1 MSLLLST
8 AATLGFAGG
17 AAMLANKVL
26 RQDGQGSFE
35 QDWLADELDFDVL
48 FEDRTTIALKD
59 GTLFRVFRLK
69 GVSYDTMSFAQQET
83 LARQRS
89 NILHQLG
96 SSGSAFRLMAV
107 KRLKDISFEA
117 DWPSPAL
124 AEIGKAEQELY
135 KHAYSMSWYILL
147 EATTFETLNKHCK
160 ALLNGFENY
169 QVTPVEA
176 AKDLDE
182 PCELTAFLTYLV
194 CGHMPDNAKRVSRS
208 INANL
213 PACDLIINKD
223 GTILTQTPLKHI
235 HKTIGVSE
243 YPDSVSGLMISRVL
257 ALSAELEVMQVCVP
271 LSSEKTILE
280 YTRKKAEQLNSFLTS
295 GAMVTELSHATE
307 ALTNS
312 TNTMFQTQ
320 LQFTVRARTQEELDE
335 VLDQISA
342 ILNTRRVKHTI
353 ETAPAANCWFNRLP
367 GRGKLVRK
375 LRLMDYN
382 VAALWPL
389 QYSPEGMYSSPFGN
403 RPLRLFK
410 TPTGQNYSFQFH
422 IADKPQAAGHY
433 LIFAPTGT
441 GKSTL
446 IMHLLGGIA
455 KFAGVRNYVFD
466 SLEGARFMSEV
477 MGGQYQSF
485 DQLSLNPLDCD
496 LDNKSARQ
504 RAATMMRIMLG
515 DQYVQE
521 MDDQINDVL
530 DFASVMDRGER
541 TFDSIF
547 KAAFPSN
554 SDIKRAFT
562 RWVKD
567 ERLGEGAY
575 SHIFNAPHDSIRTF
589 LEQSHLVGI
598 DMTEP
603 LKDPLLGPALV
614 THISSAIYEAAKVN
628 HKGFSI
634 FVDEAANLLRN
645 EGFRHLVGQM
655 FMEYRKLGGVVGLAF
670 QNPEALVEF
679 EGSAKIVNNAPN
691 LMFMAGCGG
700 SDKALEPF
708 NLSDDQIAFIR
719 GEVDLAGG
727 RQVLLVKRDLASGF
741 NESTIIDVDLSG
753 LGDALRFY
761 RSGTGPMAELRKIQD
776 VWGEQWLAHV

>member
-1 MSLLLST
+1 MSFLISS
-8 AATLGFAGG
+8 AATLGFAGAAGYYAHKLLG
-17 AAMLANKVL
+17 ATES
-26 RQDGQGSFE
+26 GTFE
-35 QDWLADELDFDVL
+35 QDWLADELDFDHL
-48 FEDRTTIALKD
+48 LEDHSTVALKD

-69 GVSYDTMSFAQQET
+69 GRSYDTMTLSQQESLFKLRT
-83 LARQRS
+83 
-89 NILHQLG
+89 NILHQIG
-96 SSGSAFRLMAV
+96 ESGSTLRLMAV

-124 AEIGKAEQELY
+124 AEIGKAEQELF
-135 KHAYSMSWYILL
+135 KCAYTMNWYVVVQ
-147 EATTFETLNKHCK
+147 AHTYETLLKSTK
-160 ALLNGFENY
+160 TLLSGFEKY
-169 QVTPVEA
+169 QIDLMEA
-176 AKDLDE
+176 AADVEDH
-182 PCELTAFLTYLV
+182 CELTAFLTYLV
-194 CGHMPDNAKRVSRS
+194 CGHMPENTKRVSRS

-223 GTILTQTPLKHI
+223 GIVLTQTPLKHY
-235 HKTIGVSE
+235 HKIIGVTE
-243 YPDSVSGLMISRVL
+243 FPEVVSGLIISKVL
-257 ALSAELEVMQVCVP
+257 ALSAEIEVAQICIP
-271 LSSEKTILE
+271 LNTDKTIIE
-280 YTRKKAEQLNSFLTS
+280 YTRKKAEQLNGLLTS
-295 GAMVTELSHATE
+295 AGMVAELDAVTEDLSDKTAC
-307 ALTNS
+307 
-312 TNTMFQTQ
+312 MYQTQ
-320 LQFTVRARTQEELDE
+320 LQFSVRARTQGELDD
-335 VLDQISA
+335 VLGQIST
-342 ILNTRRVKHTI
+342 ILNHHRVRHSV
-353 ETAPAANCWFNRLP
+353 ESAPVANCWFNRLP
-367 GRGKLVRK
+367 GRDKLVRK
-375 LRLMDYN
+375 LRLMDGN
-382 VAALWPL
+382 ISALWPF

-485 DQLSLNPLDCD
+485 DQLALNPLDCD
-496 LDNKSARQ
+496 LEDKSARQ
-504 RAATMMRIMLG
+504 RAASMMRIMLG

-530 DFASVMDRGER
+530 EFASVMDRGER

-547 KAAFPSN
+547 KTAFPPDT
-554 SDIKRAFT
+554 DIKRAFT

-567 ERLGEGAY
+567 ERHGEGAY
-575 SHIFNAPHDSIRTF
+575 SHIFNTPHDSLRTF
-589 LEQSHLVGI
+589 LQQSHLVGI

-614 THISSAIYEAAKVN
+614 THIASAIYEAAKVN
-628 HKGFSI
+628 DSGFSI

-645 EGFRHLVGQM
+645 EGFRELVNQM
-655 FMEYRKLGGVVGLAF
+655 FMEYRKLDGVVGLAF

-679 EGSAKIVNNAPN
+679 EGSAKIINNAPT
-691 LMFMAGCGG
+691 LFFMAGCGG

-708 NLSDDQIAFIR
+708 NLSEDQIAFIR
-719 GEVDLAGG
+719 GETDLAGG
-727 RQVLLVKRDLASGF
+727 RQVLLIKRDLASGF

-776 VWGEQWLAHV
+776 VWGEQWPAHV